1 MSGRYSPTIMTD
13 TDHPAPALP
22 GAPIGFVE
30 FVCLVAALMALGAL
44 GTDAMLPALPAIGEA
59 LGVADENRRQFVVSA
74 FLGGFGVAHLIHG
87 PLVDRFGR
95 RRVLLWAI
103 AAYVV
108 ASVAA
113 AVAGSFTLLLVA
125 RIAGGATVAATR
137 IATVALVRDCYQ
149 GRAMARVMSIAFMV
163 FMVVPILAPSVGQLV
178 LLFGDWRAIF
188 WVIAG
193 TAAALLAWIWF
204 RLPETLRPEAALPI
218 APGRIATGWR
228 IALTDRLSLG
238 YTLAST
244 MLMGGLYG
252 YLNSVQQIMF
262 DIFHRPHLLAAV
274 FAGTAAT
281 MAAANLLNARIVMRL
296 GTRRIAHSAVIGMA
310 VIAGG
315 HLALV
320 WAGYENLIAFA
331 VLQALTMACFGLANS
346 NFSAMAMENMGEIA
360 GTASSVQGFM
370 SITAGVGIGAVIG
383 LAFDG
388 STAPMIAGFLVNGI
402 LSLAVVALTERGR
415 LFGH

>member
-1 MSGRYSPTIMTD
+1 MPDM
-13 TDHPAPALP
+13 DHPAPALP

-87 PLVDRFGR
+87 PLVDRYGR

-103 AAYVV
+103 GSYVV
-108 ASVAA
+108 ASVLA
-113 AVAGSFTLLLVA
+113 AVAGSFTLLLAA
-125 RIAGGATVAATR
+125 RVAGGATVAATR
-137 IATVALVRDCYQ
+137 IGTVALVRDCYS

-178 LLFGDWRAIF
+178 LVFGDWRAIF

-204 RLPETLRPEAALPI
+204 RLPETLRPGVALPI
-218 APGRIATGWR
+218 APGRIVAGWR
-228 IALTDRLSLG
+228 IALTDRMSLG
-238 YTLAST
+238 YMLAST

-252 YLNSVQQIMF
+252 YLNSIQQIMF
-262 DIFHRPHLLAAV
+262 DVYHRPNMLAAV

-281 MAAANLLNARIVMRL
+281 MAAANLLNARVVMRL
-296 GTRRIAHSAVIGMA
+296 GTRLIAHSAVIAMIA
-310 VIAGG
+310 VAALHLVLAASG
-315 HLALV
+315 HD
-320 WAGYENLIAFA
+320 GLIAFA
-331 VLQALTMACFGLANS
+331 VLQALTMACFGLATS
-346 NFSAMAMENMGEIA
+346 NFSAMAMENMGAIA
-360 GTASSVQGFM
+360 GTASSVQGFV
-370 SITAGVGIGAVIG
+370 SITAGVAIGAVIG

-388 STAPMIAGFLVNGI
+388 STVPMIGGFVTVGI

-415 LFGH
+415 LFGR

>member
-1 MSGRYSPTIMTD
+1 MTPE
-13 TDHPAPALP
+13 DHPAPALP

-30 FVCLVAALMALGAL
+30 FVCLVASLMALGAL

-74 FLGGFGVAHLIHG
+74 FLAGFGAAHLIHG

-103 AAYVV
+103 ASYVV
-108 ASVAA
+108 ASALA
-113 AVAGSFTLLLVA
+113 AVSASFTLLLAA

-137 IATVALVRDCYQ
+137 IGTVALVRDCYH

-178 LLFGDWRAIF
+178 LLFGDWRTIF

-193 TAAALLAWIWF
+193 TAAALLVWIWI

-218 APGRIATGWR
+218 HPRRILAGWR
-228 IALTDRLSLG
+228 IALTDRMSLG

-252 YLNSVQQIMF
+252 YLNSIQQIMF
-262 DIFHRPHLLAAV
+262 DVFRRPSLLAAV

-296 GTRRIAHSAVIGMA
+296 GTRRIAHSALAGLIA
-310 VIAGG
+310 IAGG
-315 HLALV
+315 HWALA
-320 WAGYENLIAFA
+320 AGGLDTLAVFA
-331 VLQALTMACFGLANS
+331 VLQALTMACFGLATS
-346 NFSAMAMENMGEIA
+346 NFSAMAMENMGGIA
-360 GTASSVQGFM
+360 GTASSIQGFI
-370 SITAGVGIGAVIG
+370 SITAGVLIGAVIG

-388 STAPMIAGFLVNGI
+388 TTMPMIAGFLLTAIAAIV
-402 LSLAVVALTERGR
+402 LVAITERGT
-415 LFGH
+415 LFGG

>member
-1 MSGRYSPTIMTD
+1 MTD
-13 TDHPAPALP
+13 ADHPTPDLP

-87 PLVDRFGR
+87 PLVDRYGR

-103 AAYVV
+103 GAYVV
-108 ASVAA
+108 ASILA
-113 AVAGSFTLLLVA
+113 AVSASFTLLLAA

-137 IATVALVRDCYQ
+137 IATVALVRDCYH

-204 RLPETLRPEAALPI
+204 RLPETLRPHAVLPI
-218 APGRIATGWR
+218 APARIVGGWR
-228 IALTDRLSLG
+228 IALTDRMSLG

-252 YLNSVQQIMF
+252 YLNSIQQIMF
-262 DIFHRPHLLAAV
+262 DIFQRPQLLAAV

-296 GTRRIAHSAVIGMA
+296 GTRRIAHSAVIGLI
-310 VIAGG
+310 VLAGV
-315 HLALV
+315 HLALAA
-320 WAGYENLIAFA
+320 AGRDSLIVFA
-331 VLQALTMACFGLANS
+331 VLQALTMACFGLATS
-346 NFSAMAMENMGEIA
+346 NFSAMAMENMGAIA

-370 SITAGVGIGAVIG
+370 SITAGVAIGAVIG

-388 STAPMIAGFLVNGI
+388 TTMPMVGGFLVVGI
-402 LSLAVVALTERGR
+402 LALGAVGLTERGR
-415 LFGH
+415 LFGG